1 MSDPKPFASLS
12 SGLLARKGAARPA
25 MRPQGFS
32 PSSAALEDLGWN
44 DMGHEGGHEA
54 GHDHAGLTPLAPAEQ
69 VVEHP
74 RASSLGLSPVTS
86 PVHSQQAELAERLA
100 DSEEDFDEEYD
111 ETAEP
116 YEPEAGSATFNGF
129 DSAEDEDSEPE
140 FRVQFK
146 GGKKPLDLGP
156 SPEAVAE
163 PESQPE
169 FEAELEAEFEPE
181 EEVLELVE
189 AVAPVAPVTAP
200 TELVLDEPVLP
211 SLRAPA
217 AKAKAAFTLRLD
229 PERHLKLRLACAV
242 RGGSAQQL
250 VTDALDRLLQGMPEL
265 EELTDKVR
273 QRN

>member
-32 PSSAALEDLGWN
+32 SPNSGLEDLGWN
-44 DMGHEGGHEA
+44 DMGQEA
-54 GHDHAGLTPLAPAEQ
+54 GHDHAGLTPLAPVDQLA
-69 VVEHP
+69 EHP
-74 RASSLGLSPVTS
+74 RGSSLGLSPVSS
-86 PVHSQQAELAERLA
+86 PVHSQQAELAERLGET
-100 DSEEDFDEEYD
+100 DEEYDEEYD

-116 YEPEAGSATFNGF
+116 YEPEGSTATFNGF
-129 DSAEDEDSEPE
+129 DDSDEDEGDDAETE

-156 SPEAVAE
+156 APEAAAEAQPE
-163 PESQPE
+163 PEDD
-169 FEAELEAEFEPE
+169 
-181 EEVLELVE
+181 VLELVE
-189 AVAPVAPVTAP
+189 AVAPPA
-200 TELVLDEPVLP
+200 EPVV
-211 SLRAPA
+211 PA
-217 AKAKAAFTLRLD
+217 VRPVSGKAKAAFTLRLD

-250 VTDALDRLLQGMPEL
+250 VTDALDRLLASMPEL
-265 EELTDKVR
+265 DDLADKVR

>member
-1 MSDPKPFASLS
+1 VSDPKPFASLS

-32 PSSAALEDLGWN
+32 SPNSGLEDLGWN
-44 DMGHEGGHEA
+44 DMGQDS
-54 GHDHAGLTPLAPAEQ
+54 GHDHAGLTPLAPHAAQDDEQ

-74 RASSLGLSPVTS
+74 RGAPNLGLSPVAS

-116 YEPEAGSATFNGF
+116 YEPEGGAAGFNGF
-129 DSAEDEDSEPE
+129 DLSDEEEGEDAEPE

-156 SPEAVAE
+156 AVEVPAASEPELQPEPEA
-163 PESQPE
+163 
-169 FEAELEAEFEPE
+169 EAEEDVLDLV
-181 EEVLELVE
+181 EEV
-189 AVAPVAPVTAP
+189 AAAPA
-200 TELVLDEPVLP
+200 PVLP
-211 SLRAPA
+211 TVPAPA

-229 PERHLKLRLACAV
+229 PQRHLKLRLACAV

-250 VTDALDRLLQGMPEL
+250 VTDALDRLLASMPEL
-265 EELTDKVR
+265 DELADKAR